1 MTTTTPTQPDPTA
14 GQIRLP
20 ESTLRQMRDASGWTS
35 QGSSTLGHWLAVMTG
50 ATTTRKDKVASAFNS
65 AI

>member
-1 MTTTTPTQPDPTA
+1 MTTTTDPTA

-20 ESTLRQMRDASGWTS
+20 ESTLRQMRDAAGWTPD
-35 QGSSTLGHWLAVMTG
+35 GSSTLGHWLALLTDE
-50 ATTTRKDKVASAFNS
+50 TTARKDKVASAFNS